1 MSTDTD
7 KNAKISESMKGNN
20 NATKNKLFYD
30 RIRKALT
37 QEPHRL
43 ANIVD
48 KLIEE
53 AENGEAWA
61 VKEIMDRM
69 DGKAVQQTE
78 LSGPDG
84 EKLVTHIGFTFVD
97 AERNQEG

>member
-1 MSTDTD
+1 MSTNTE

-43 ANIVD
+43 AKIVD

-53 AENGEAWA
+53 AEEGEAWA
-61 VKEIMDRM
+61 VKEIMDRV
-69 DGKAVQQTE
+69 DGKAVQSNEISGADGQA
-78 LSGPDG
+78 LSGLQVVFIDG
-84 EKLVTHIGFTFVD
+84 KSES
-97 AERNQEG
+97 